1 MSEDNKRNSGNHL
14 RAGQFY
20 GEVFKK
26 QDLAGLVMSEL
37 KHTEW
42 RKLPKHSHELA
53 FFNLLLRG
61 DYSEQ
66 HKRDTIIFKPLTASW
81 HPPQTTHLDEV
92 GHSGVH
98 FFTVEIQPRW
108 VDRLREYSNVP
119 QTQFD
124 LHGGELSWLALRLYR
139 EFKEEQNCSQLAI
152 EGLMLEML
160 AVTTRH
166 NQTEEKQ
173 QPVWLS
179 KVIDLLHAEFQ
190 QKLSMEEIANEA
202 GVHPVHLAKVFRQFN
217 RVTISEYQHQL
228 RVQFACKLLTELDT
242 NLAEIALSAGFSD
255 QSHFTRIFH
264 RTTGMTPNA
273 FRKMSMPSSI
283 PNIIGQ

>member
-1 MSEDNKRNSGNHL
+1 MSEDNKKTSSNHL

-20 GEVFKK
+20 GDVFKK
-26 QDLAGLVMSEL
+26 QNLAGLVMSEL
-37 KHTEW
+37 KHTEC
-42 RKLPKHSHELA
+42 RKLPRHSHELA
-53 FFNLLLRG
+53 FFNLLLKG

-66 HKRDTIIFKPLTASW
+66 HKKDTIIFKPLTASW
-81 HPPQTTHLDEV
+81 HPPQTSHLDEI
-92 GHSGVH
+92 GNHGVH
-98 FFTVEIQPRW
+98 FFTVEIQPQW

-119 QTQFD
+119 KTQFD

-166 NQTEEKQ
+166 KTQEKQ
-173 QPVWLS
+173 KPVWLS
-179 KVIDLLHAEFQ
+179 KVVDLLHSEFQ
-190 QKLSMEEIANEA
+190 KKLSMEEISREA

-217 RVTISEYQHQL
+217 QVSISEYQHQL
-228 RVQFACKLLTELDT
+228 RVQFACKLLAEFDI
-242 NLAEIALSAGFSD
+242 NLAEIALSTGFSD

-264 RTTGMTPNA
+264 RITGMTPNA
-273 FRKMSMPSSI
+273 FRKMSMPLSI